1 MTNAHRRNDSTCPI
15 CSRASDGGLCRFH
28 EEGTKRL
35 VKHYEVWKERTGASW
50 EDYLR
55 MVSAN
60 ELSGEWSRESARHL
74 LEKGVRGQRAQ
85 TA

>member
-1 MTNAHRRNDSTCPI
+1 MTNARRRNEPKCPI
-15 CSRASDGGLCRFH
+15 CGRACDGELCRFH

-35 VKHYEVWKERTGASW
+35 VKHYEVWKIRTSVSW

-60 ELSGEWSRESARHL
+60 ELAGEWSRESARYL
-74 LEKGVRGQRAQ
+74 LEKRIRGQRAP